1 MTITKNQETLTNIR
15 RILDKN
21 KVMYLATAVDSK
33 PSVSS
38 VFYGYSEP
46 WEGEFEFYFFSFLPT
61 VKLQQ
66 INYNKIVEFQI
77 ADDLSNGIKGIQVI
91 GRAFFVKDKNEIE
104 NTIKPLIN
112 KSSSN
117 AFADYY
123 SLDTVARWV
132 KIIPTRIKYIDFYN
146 QEQFRHIE
154 YTKNQ
159 QSFAGNLLE
168 SVIMRSKLWL
178 RAVRAPFFTAS
189 IIPILIG
196 AILAWSLKN
205 TLDFFTLALTLLS
218 GIAIQ
223 AGTNM
228 LNDYFDHT
236 SRNDESNKNATPFN
250 GGSRLIQAGL
260 MSSTKVG
267 ISALL
272 FFIIGTIGGLYLEFL
287 IGGQVILSLLI
298 FGVFLGLF
306 YTADPLR
313 IGYRGLGEL
322 AVGLG
327 FGPVFV
333 LVSWYIQTGSTD
345 FIIPFFWSI
354 PIALLIANILIINE
368 FQDYDADKLVGKN
381 TLVVKLGKLRAFQLY
396 KSTTILVYLWI
407 LAGAFIFFE
416 SAILTLI
423 VLITLPLAIK
433 ALKHVSSN
441 FDKIYELIPGNV
453 MTIGIHLTVG
463 IFLIIGFALTKIL
476 L

>member
-1 MTITKNQETLTNIR
+1 MTVVKDQESLTNIR
-15 RILDKN
+15 RILDEN
-21 KVMYLATAVDSK
+21 KVMFLATAVDSN

-38 VFYGYSEP
+38 VFYGYTEP
-46 WEGEFEFYFFSFLPT
+46 REGEFEIYFFSFFPT

-66 INYNKIVEFQI
+66 INYNKKVEFQI
-77 ADDLSNGIKGIQVI
+77 ADNLSNGIKGIQVT
-91 GRAFFVKDKNEIE
+91 GKAYFVKDKEEIE
-104 NTIKPLIN
+104 NKIKPLIN
-112 KSSSN
+112 KSSSS
-117 AFADYY
+117 AFADFYG
-123 SLDTVARWV
+123 LDAVARWV
-132 KIIPTRIKYIDFYN
+132 KIIPTKIKYIDFYN
-146 QEQFRHIE
+146 KEQFRHIE
-154 YTKNQ
+154 YKENQ
-159 QSFAGNLLE
+159 SSFAGNLIE
-168 SVIMRSKLWL
+168 SVKMRTKLWF

-196 AILAWSLKN
+196 AILAWSLLN
-205 TLDFFTLALTLLS
+205 EINFFTLIVTLLS
-218 GIAIQ
+218 GVAIQ
-223 AGTNM
+223 GGTNM

-272 FFIIGTIGGLYLEFL
+272 LFAIGTIGALYLEFL
-287 IGGQVILSLLI
+287 IGGQIILGLLV
-298 FGVFLGLF
+298 FGVFIGLF

-313 IGYRGLGEL
+313 IGYRGLGEF
-322 AVGLG
+322 AVGIG
-327 FGPVFV
+327 FGPIFV
-333 LVSWYIQTGSTD
+333 LVSWYIQSGSTD
-345 FIIPFFWSI
+345 FLIPFYWSI
-354 PIALLIANILIINE
+354 PVALLIANILIINE

-396 KSTTILVYLWI
+396 KSTTVLAYIWI

-433 ALKHVSSN
+433 ALKHISSN

-453 MTIGIHLTVG
+453 MTIGIHFTVG
-463 IFLIIGFALTKIL
+463 LLLIIGFFLTKVIL
-476 L
+476 